1 MPIYAYSCT
10 YFFNSLLHFRM
21 ITAFIYLSLS
31 RKEGDTSKQKQKPK
45 RKTVLP
51 KQTNGEMMKTE
62 EEETEVE
69 VGKNSRPIS
78 QVQD

>member
-31 RKEGDTSKQKQKPK
+31 
-45 RKTVLP
+45 
-51 KQTNGEMMKTE
+51 NE
-62 EEETEVE
+62 EEKRRHIQTKTKTKTKK
-69 VGKNSRPIS
+69 KNSPT
-78 QVQD
+78 QANEWGDDED